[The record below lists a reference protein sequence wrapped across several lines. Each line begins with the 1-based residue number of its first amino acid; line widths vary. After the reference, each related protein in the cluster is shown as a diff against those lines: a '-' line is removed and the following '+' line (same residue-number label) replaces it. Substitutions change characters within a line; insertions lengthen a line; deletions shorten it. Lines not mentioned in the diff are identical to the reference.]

1 MSSYIYSSSRIKAVE
16 NELVSS
22 VDFERLLSLSKGSDL
37 IKAIKD
43 TYLGKFLVDDTVEG
57 VFQALELSLQSNKKL
72 LIEIAPDQELLDL
85 FWIRYDVHNLKVVLR
100 AVKSGLTFREIENI
114 LSRLGR
120 ISPERIFNSVSTGK
134 LEVLEPE
141 LVTSYEKALKE
152 VNDHNIAGADREI
165 DFGYFNLLKRLA
177 EESKNQLITDFVR
190 LQIDLYN
197 LKTRLRLM
205 HTPRLDGEKYFID
218 KGSFTFAEIET
229 REQVI
234 EKLSKMGNESFWKE
248 AIDIY
253 INEGHS
259 TLLDTKFDDYLFV
272 WLKSLNQDVF
282 SGATL
287 LTYWLKSQNLNHSI
301 QAILVGKEGGQ
312 SDLVIR
318 KQLRNIYV

>member
-141 LVTSYEKALKE
+141 LVSSYEKALKE
-152 VNDHNIAGADREI
+152 VNDHNLAGADREI

-282 SGATL
+282 SAATL

>member
-152 VNDHNIAGADREI
+152 VNDHNLAGADREI

-259 TLLDTKFDDYLFV
+259 TLLDTKFDDYLFC
-272 WLKSLNQDVF
+272 LAKI
-282 SGATL
+282 T
-287 LTYWLKSQNLNHSI
+287 
-301 QAILVGKEGGQ
+301 
-312 SDLVIR
+312 
-318 KQLRNIYV
+318 

>member
-100 AVKSGLTFREIENI
+100 GVKSGLTFREIENI

-282 SGATL
+282 SAATL

>member
-1 MSSYIYSSSRIKAVE
+1 MLWNVGAVE
-16 NELVSS
+16 CWCCGM
-22 VDFERLLSLSKGSDL
+22 F
-37 IKAIKD
+37 
-43 TYLGKFLVDDTVEG
+43 
-57 VFQALELSLQSNKKL
+57 
-72 LIEIAPDQELLDL
+72 
-85 FWIRYDVHNLKVVLR
+85 VLWN
-100 AVKSGLTFREIENI
+100 V
-114 LSRLGR
+114 
-120 ISPERIFNSVSTGK
+120 
-134 LEVLEPE
+134 
-141 LVTSYEKALKE
+141 
-152 VNDHNIAGADREI
+152 GADREI

-282 SGATL
+282 SAATL

>member
-165 DFGYFNLLKRLA
+165 DFGYFNLLKRLG

-282 SGATL
+282 SAATL

>member
-152 VNDHNIAGADREI
+152 VNDHNLAGADREI

-282 SGATL
+282 SAATL

>member
-272 WLKSLNQDVF
+272 WLKSLNQFVF
-282 SGATL
+282 SNATL
-287 LTYWLKSQNLNHSI
+287 LTYWLKS
-301 QAILVGKEGGQ
+301 
-312 SDLVIR
+312 
-318 KQLRNIYV
+318 

>member
-282 SGATL
+282 SAATL